1 MGKLSWLLGR
11 ASRTLMAHVSAYA
24 ILGLMAALA
33 ASVSSRYLPWPLPL
47 DITVDAID
55 SLLTI
60 IATSMLTVTIFAI
73 GSLTSAYALATSYT
87 TARAMVLLT
96 EDDVV
101 QGALATF
108 VGTFLF
114 GIVGLVAL
122 KISAYG
128 PQGRAVMFVVTL
140 VVISLIVLALLRLIE
155 QLTKLGQVVDTAGR
169 IELATYDAMKYRLK
183 RPFLGGRPLPE
194 PSLRRSGANILA
206 DQVGYV
212 QYVDAGALAAICTD
226 DKMHIDILV
235 LPGSFVYEDTVIAV
249 LHSKDGSVPSG
260 IEDQIRDTFAIG
272 ATRSYDQDP
281 RFGLV
286 VLTEV
291 ALRALSPAIND
302 PGTAIDVIGR
312 QTRLLTFW
320 GDAWDEADEQ
330 EPVYPQL
337 SVPPLNYHDMFEDAF
352 NLIGRDGAGHI
363 DVMLRLL
370 KSLSALTRIGPA
382 PSRNAARHQLELAY
396 GRAMPILQTDDEKQR
411 LTKVYTDAG
420 MDPLPIRS
428 GFTK

>member
-1 MGKLSWLLGR
+1 MLSGGSMGKLSWVLGR

-24 ILGLMAALA
+24 VLGLLA
-33 ASVSSRYLPWPLPL
+33 AIAASLSSRYLPWPLPL
-47 DITVDAID
+47 NITVGAID

-60 IATSMLTVTIFAI
+60 VATSMLTVTIFAI

-96 EDDVV
+96 EDDIV

-108 VGTFLF
+108 VGSFLF

-128 PQGRAVMFVVTL
+128 PQGRAVLFVVTL
-140 VVISLIVLALLRLIE
+140 VVISLIVLALLRLID
-155 QLTKLGQVVDTAGR
+155 QLTKLGQVIDTTGR

-183 RPFLGGRPLPE
+183 RPFLGGRQLPDAE
-194 PSLRRSGANILA
+194 GRRPGTNILA
-206 DQVGYV
+206 DAVGYV
-212 QYVDAGALAAICTD
+212 QFIDAGALAAICTD
-226 DKMHIDILV
+226 DKMQIDVPV

-249 LHSKDGSVPSG
+249 LHTKDDTVPTG
-260 IEDQIRDTFAIG
+260 IEDRIRGTFAIG

-291 ALRALSPAIND
+291 AVRALSPAIND

-330 EPVYPQL
+330 EPTYPQL
-337 SVPPLNYHDMFEDAF
+337 SFLSLSYHDMFEDAF

-370 KSLSALTRIGPA
+370 KSLSALTRIGPSPA
-382 PSRNAARHQLELAY
+382 RSAARRQLDLAY
-396 GRAMPILQTDDEKQR
+396 RRAMLILQTDDEKDR
-411 LTKVYTDAG
+411 LTQVYDLAG
-420 MDPLPIRS
+420 ADR
-428 GFTK
+428 TNT